1 MSNNNPVLKKNTLKQ
16 QKEKEI
22 FTSEEK
28 VIKQQPKH
36 HDLRQDKRALRRA
49 RTGTAQP
56 ARNKIVMR
64 AQGLNTN
71 PARSQNNS
79 TPARQTVQVCLWV
92 KPIVK
97 ENLESLAK
105 SEGITVSAAGAA
117 LLERALQTNIDMQ
130 YGAIFEPMIER
141 AIGKHLRQR
150 DTRLIALLVRI
161 AFDSGQTRSIVTN
174 ILGLQPDITPDLLRD
189 IILESDRRA
198 KLNISRKTPQMTEL
212 METLQ
217 KLFFEQNREEGSN

>member
-1 MSNNNPVLKKNTLKQ
+1 
-16 QKEKEI
+16 
-22 FTSEEK
+22 
-28 VIKQQPKH
+28 
-36 HDLRQDKRALRRA
+36 
-49 RTGTAQP
+49 
-56 ARNKIVMR
+56 
-64 AQGLNTN
+64 
-71 PARSQNNS
+71 
-79 TPARQTVQVCLWV
+79 
-92 KPIVK
+92 
-97 ENLESLAK
+97 
-105 SEGITVSAAGAA
+105 
-117 LLERALQTNIDMQ
+117 MQ
-130 YGAIFEPMIER
+130 YGAVFEPMIER